1 MSAQDISG
9 LLILFAATVI
19 AASELVLTA
28 YVWALPPIDSDP
40 CRERPSALPDMREEQ
55 P

>member
-1 MSAQDISG
+1 MNAVDISG
-9 LLILFAATVI
+9 LCILFAGAVI

-28 YVWALPPIDSDP
+28 YVWALPPIDP
-40 CRERPSALPDMREEQ
+40 CRERPSAIPDMREEQ